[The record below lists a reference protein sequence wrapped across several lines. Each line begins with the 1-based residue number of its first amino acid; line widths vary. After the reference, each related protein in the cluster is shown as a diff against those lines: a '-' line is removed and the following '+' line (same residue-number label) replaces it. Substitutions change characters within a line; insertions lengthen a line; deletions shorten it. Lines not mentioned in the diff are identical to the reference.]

1 MQLYLNSA
9 AGPACPSIEWDWL
22 AMAESRRLV
31 AILASDVVGYSRL
44 TGADE
49 DRTLARLR
57 TLRSDVIDPTIAVHN
72 GRVIKRTGDGSIVEF
87 RSVVDAVRCAIEVQ
101 NAMVER
107 NAGVPE
113 DRRIVFRIGIHIGD
127 VVEESDGDLMGD
139 GVNIAA
145 RLEGIAKP
153 GAICLS
159 EDAYRQVRGRLE
171 LAVSD
176 LGNQNL
182 KNIAEPMRAYSLQ
195 VGAPPPKKPEKPGA
209 KYGQRSGLPLL
220 VAVVALLVIFGSAG
234 WYLFGAR
241 RSSSTATEH
250 LSIVVLPFANL
261 SGDASQDYFA
271 DGVTENL
278 TTDLSRL
285 SGSFVIARNT
295 AFTYK
300 GKNADARQIG
310 KELGVRYVMEGSV
323 QRDQGQVRVN
333 AQLIDAESGGQLWA
347 QRFDRPLAS
356 LFGMQDEIVASL
368 AGQLGAQLIT
378 NEARRAERLSNPD
391 SMDLY
396 FQGKAWFNKGHNLDD
411 LAKAREFFERA
422 LALDNNN
429 VEASLGTVSVDALN
443 AQGYRTDDRAERYAA
458 AEGKLTKLLSQ
469 SPNDAWAHY
478 WAGRIK
484 VETNRGAEGIAEAER
499 ALALDPNLASAHAL
513 IGLAVLVNGHP
524 EQTEAHEL
532 EALRVSPHDT
542 DANIWTA
549 YIALSKL
556 FLGDDEAA
564 LAMYRRAFE
573 INPNYPIGHFMLA
586 ATFAELGRIDEA
598 RVALQGGVALNPGF
612 TISRYRVGAQ
622 SDNPTFLKRREQI
635 IEAMRKAGVPE
646 E

>member
-1 MQLYLNSA
+1 MS
-9 AGPACPSIEWDWL
+9 ETRKL
-22 AMAESRRLV
+22 A
-31 AILASDVVGYSRL
+31 AILCSDVVGYSRL
-44 TGADE
+44 AGADE
-49 DRTLARLR
+49 DRILARLR
-57 TLRSDVIDPTIAVHN
+57 ALRSDLIDPTIAVHH
-72 GRVIKRTGDGSIVEF
+72 GRVVKRTGDGSIVEF

-101 NAMVER
+101 NSMVER

-113 DRRIVFRIGIHIGD
+113 DRRIVFRIGVHIGD

-159 EDAYRQVRGRLE
+159 EDAFRQVKGRLD

-176 LGNQNL
+176 LGNQSL
-182 KNIAEPMRAYSLQ
+182 KNIAEPMRVYSLQ
-195 VGAPPPKKPEKPGA
+195 VGVPFQAKHEKSSAQNSKPLMRLALPAAIATVLAIIVAGAWYVFIGSRSVAPGPG
-209 KYGQRSGLPLL
+209 
-220 VAVVALLVIFGSAG
+220 
-234 WYLFGAR
+234 
-241 RSSSTATEH
+241 H

-323 QRDQGQVRVN
+323 QRDQSQVRVN

-347 QRFDRPLAS
+347 QRFDRPLAN
-356 LFGMQDEIVASL
+356 LFSMQDEIVASL

-378 NEARRAERLSNPD
+378 NEARRAERISNPD

-422 LALDNNN
+422 LALDPNNL
-429 VEASLGTVSVDALN
+429 EASLGTVSVDALS
-443 AQGYRTDDRAERYAA
+443 AQGYRTDDRDERYAA
-458 AEGKLTKLLSQ
+458 VEGKLTKLLSQ
-469 SPNDAWAHY
+469 SPNDAWTHY
-478 WAGRIK
+478 WVARIK
-484 VETNRGAEGIAEAER
+484 VETNRGAEGVAEAER
-499 ALALDPNLASAHAL
+499 ALALDQNLASAHAL

-524 EQTEAHEL
+524 EQTEGHEL
-532 EALRVSPHDT
+532 EALRVSPRDT

-556 FLGDDEAA
+556 FLGDDEGAVV
-564 LAMYRRAFE
+564 MYRRAFE
-573 INPNYPIGHFMLA
+573 INQNYPIGHFLMA
-586 ATFAELGRIDEA
+586 ATLAELGRIDEA
-598 RVALQGGVALNPGF
+598 RAALQGGVALNPGF
-612 TISRYRVGAQ
+612 TIRRYRVGAQ
-622 SDNPTFLKRREQI
+622 SDNPAFLKRREQI